1 MQHVNTFIS
10 LSTVMDEENE
20 WDQLNAKTWRGLGL
34 TDPIKTVEVCSMLF
48 RLAPGLSGS
57 VDRKSGSF
65 YLPS

>member
-1 MQHVNTFIS
+1 
-10 LSTVMDEENE
+10 MDEENE